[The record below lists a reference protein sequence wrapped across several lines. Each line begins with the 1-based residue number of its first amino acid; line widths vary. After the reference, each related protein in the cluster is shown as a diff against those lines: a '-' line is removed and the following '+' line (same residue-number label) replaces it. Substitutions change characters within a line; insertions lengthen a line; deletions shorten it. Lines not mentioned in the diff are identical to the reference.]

1 MQEIDLNIFR
11 AAFFDEAMEH
21 VADIEAALL
30 ELEGNT
36 GDPELLNRIFRA
48 AHSIKGGSGTFG
60 LVDVTRFTHALE
72 SLLDPLRQGTMLFN
86 ESLANLLFRAT
97 DVLEEL
103 LVAAKAGSPSD
114 PASERMLHDL
124 EAALHGADAPMPT
137 APAVDS
143 VTPPPTGAREYRIMF
158 APHGE
163 VFSQGMDPV
172 LLVRNL
178 AALGEVLGCELHVTD
193 IPSLPELDPERCY
206 LRWSLQLRS
215 ECSETELRD
224 VFAFVEDGS
233 RIEIEEVGHAAA
245 EAVGT
250 QIVLSMSPR
259 TPATP
264 ARPAPAPTP
273 AGREERPESSKAS
286 TLRVSTDKLDRLVNL
301 VGELVIAQSMI
312 TQALKDPSEGAR
324 IRLGEAAI
332 EMDRNTR
339 ELQDLVMSVRMVP
352 IGSVFNRFPRL
363 ARDLGAAHNKK
374 IALEIDGQE
383 TEIDKGIIEQI
394 ADPLTHL
401 IRNAIDHGLETPEQ
415 RLLAGKAET
424 GTIHL
429 AAFHQGGSVIIEVRD
444 DGRGLNTE
452 RIRQKGLE
460 VGLIRPGENYSEEQI
475 HALIFEPGFSTAAV
489 VSDLS
494 GRGVGMDVVRSNI
507 DALNGS
513 LSLSSSPGQGTRIR
527 LRLPL
532 TLAILEGL
540 SLRVGEHV
548 FVLPL
553 LSIYESFRPSVSQ
566 LKSVFRRGEV
576 VLVRG
581 EPIPLVRLY
590 EVLNLEPD
598 TTDPCRALVVIVETG
613 ATKLGLLVDELLGQ
627 GQVVVKSLETN
638 YRKVTGV
645 MGATILGDGQVA
657 LILDVEGLSR
667 RALGSNRSSGP
678 SGDTPSIAPTR
689 SVRPPSKESQHG
701 TEHRTS

>member
-21 VADIEAALL
+21 VADIESALL

-60 LVDVTRFTHALE
+60 LNDVTRFTHALE
-72 SLLDPLRQGTMLFN
+72 SLLDPLRQGTMLFS
-86 ESLANLLFRAT
+86 EGLANLLFRAT

-103 LVAAKAGSPSD
+103 LIAAKSGSESD

-124 EAALHGADAPMPT
+124 EAALDGAGAREPA
-137 APAVDS
+137 APAVRS
-143 VTPPPTGAREYRIMF
+143 VPPPSTGAHEYRIMF

-178 AALGEVLGCELHVTD
+178 AALGDVLRCELHLAD
-193 IPSLPELDPERCY
+193 IPSLAALDPERCY

-215 ECSETELRD
+215 ERSEAEVRD

-233 RIEIEEVGHAAA
+233 RIEIERVVDAATPTA
-245 EAVGT
+245 GT
-250 QIVLSMSPR
+250 QIVLSVSPQA
-259 TPATP
+259 PAIP
-264 ARPAPAPTP
+264 ARAAQAPAPV
-273 AGREERPESSKAS
+273 GREERAEGSKAS

-312 TQALKDPSEGAR
+312 TQALKDPSEGAKA
-324 IRLGEAAI
+324 RLEEAAI

-339 ELQDLVMSVRMVP
+339 ELQDLIMSVRMVP
-352 IGSVFNRFPRL
+352 MGSVFNRFPRL
-363 ARDLGAAHNKK
+363 ARDLGAAHGKK
-374 IALEIDGQE
+374 IALEIEGQE

-415 RLLAGKAET
+415 RLLAGKPET

-452 RIRQKGLE
+452 RIRQKGLDL
-460 VGLIRPGENYSEEQI
+460 GLLRPGESYSEEQV

-540 SLRVGEHV
+540 SLRVGAHV

-553 LSIYESFRPSVSQ
+553 LAIHESFRPSASQ
-566 LKSVFRRGEV
+566 LKSVFQRGEV

-581 EPIPLVRLY
+581 EPIPLIRLY
-590 EVLNLEPD
+590 DVLGLTPE

-667 RALGSNRSSGP
+667 RALGSNRSSGQSADAGLMAP
-678 SGDTPSIAPTR
+678 ARSI
-689 SVRPPSKESQHG
+689 RPQSKESQHG

>member
-21 VADIEAALL
+21 VANIETTLL
-30 ELEGNT
+30 ELEGNS

-60 LVDVTRFTHALE
+60 LGDVTRFTHALE
-72 SLLDPLRQGTMLFN
+72 SLLDPLRQGTMLFSEN
-86 ESLANLLFRAT
+86 LANLLFRAT

-103 LVAAKAGSPSD
+103 LVAAKAGRASD
-114 PASERMLHDL
+114 PASESTLHDL
-124 EAALHGADAPMPT
+124 EAALQGPGTLRPEGVAAN
-137 APAVDS
+137 S
-143 VTPPPTGAREYRIMF
+143 VVELATGAREYRVMF
-158 APHGE
+158 APHGD

-178 AALGEVLGCELHVTD
+178 AALGEVSRCEMHMED
-193 IPSLPELDPERCY
+193 IPSLPDLDPERCY
-206 LRWSLQLRS
+206 LRWSVRLRS
-215 ECSETELRD
+215 ERSEAELRD

-233 RIEIEEVGHAAA
+233 RIEIEQYADDVNQ
-245 EAVGT
+245 VPGT
-250 QIVLSMSPR
+250 QIVLSTSP
-259 TPATP
+259 ASP
-264 ARPAPAPTP
+264 ARPAQAPKP
-273 AGREERPESSKAS
+273 VGREERAESSKAS

-312 TQALKDPSEGAR
+312 TQALKDPSDGAKE
-324 IRLGEAAI
+324 RLSEAAI

-352 IGSVFNRFPRL
+352 MGSVFNRFPRL

-374 IALEIDGQE
+374 IALEIEGQD

-415 RLLAGKAET
+415 RVSAGKSET
-424 GTIHL
+424 GTIYL

-460 VGLIRPGENYSEEQI
+460 LGLIRAGENYSEEQI

-513 LSLSSSPGQGTRIR
+513 LSLTSSPGQGTRVR

-540 SLRVGEHV
+540 SLRVGAHV

-553 LSIYESFRPSVSQ
+553 LSIHESFRPSASQ
-566 LKSVFRRGEV
+566 LRSVFQRGEV

-590 EVLNLEPD
+590 EVLNLTPE

-613 ATKLGLLVDELLGQ
+613 TTKLGLLVDELLGQ

-638 YRKVTGV
+638 YRKVIGV

-667 RALGSNRSSGP
+667 RALGSNRSPGI
-678 SGDTPSIAPTR
+678 SGDGAASMDPQR
-689 SVRPPSKESQHG
+689 SVRLLPKESQHG
-701 TEHRTS
+701 TEHRIS

>member
-21 VADIEAALL
+21 VADIESALL
-30 ELEGNT
+30 ELEENT
-36 GDPELLNRIFRA
+36 GDRELLNRIFRA

-60 LVDVTRFTHALE
+60 LSDVTRFTHALE
-72 SLLDPLRQGTMLFN
+72 SLLDPLRQGTMLFS
-86 ESLANLLFRAT
+86 EGLANLLFRAT
-97 DVLEEL
+97 DVLEDL
-103 LVAAKAGSPSD
+103 LVAAKAGSESD

-124 EAALHGADAPMPT
+124 EAALHGSRAREPE
-137 APAVDS
+137 APAAAAVA
-143 VTPPPTGAREYRIMF
+143 PPSTGTHEYRIMF

-178 AALGEVLGCELHVTD
+178 SALGDVLRCELHLAD
-193 IPSLPELDPERCY
+193 IPSLPDLDPERCY

-215 ECSETELRD
+215 ERSEAELRD

-233 RIEIEEVGHAAA
+233 RIEIERVEDAATQ
-245 EAVGT
+245 AVGT
-250 QIVLSMSPR
+250 QIVLSVSP
-259 TPATP
+259 PAP
-264 ARPAPAPTP
+264 AIQARAAPAPAP
-273 AGREERPESSKAS
+273 ERAESSKAS

-312 TQALKDPSEGAR
+312 TQALKDPSEGAKA
-324 IRLGEAAI
+324 RLEEAAI

-339 ELQDLVMSVRMVP
+339 ELQELIMSVRMVP
-352 IGSVFNRFPRL
+352 MGSVFNRFPRL
-363 ARDLGAAHNKK
+363 ARDLGAAHGKK
-374 IALEIDGQE
+374 IALEIEGQE

-415 RLLAGKAET
+415 RLLAGKSET

-452 RIRQKGLE
+452 RIRQKGLDL
-460 VGLIRPGENYSEEQI
+460 GLLRPGESYSEEQV
-475 HALIFEPGFSTAAV
+475 HALIFEAGFSTAAV

-513 LSLSSSPGQGTRIR
+513 LSLTSSPGQGTRIR

-540 SLRVGEHV
+540 SLRVGAHV

-553 LSIYESFRPSVSQ
+553 LAIHESFRPSASQ
-566 LKSVFRRGEV
+566 LKSVFQRGEV

-581 EPIPLVRLY
+581 EPIPLIRLY
-590 EVLNLEPD
+590 DVLGLTPE

-667 RALGSNRSSGP
+667 RALGSNRSSGQ
-678 SGDTPSIAPTR
+678 SGDTASMAPAR
-689 SVRPPSKESQHG
+689 SVRPLSKESQHG